1 MQTLHLYTF
10 VLLIAILYEFVA
22 ADFIPATETPAPALL
37 AQSRPHRIVA
47 VADLHGDY
55 ENTMNVFKMAG
66 LVDENEKWAG
76 GDYTT
81 FVQTGDVVDRGDDTI
96 KLYAMLERLIGEAEE
111 AGGKM
116 IVLLGN
122 HELMN
127 LSGDWRFVFPSE
139 LATFGSLEDRVNAF
153 KPTGFIGR
161 FLFGLDLV
169 AVVNTTVFCHGGVH
183 PLFAAKGIDWINEMT
198 YAELPEYHSSHG
210 TRGDPLGLF
219 GGNGPTWY
227 RGYALSPEQDVCP
240 LLMEALK
247 SMNATRMVV
256 GHTVQESGRILS
268 RCDGRLIVI
277 DVGIT
282 AYYGGHRAALE
293 IVGDVV
299 KAIYEGASEE
309 IKSEGQEWPR
319 NGIYRIEQQFIC
331 KMDDYSAS

>member
-22 ADFIPATETPAPALL
+22 ADIIPATETPAPALP

-47 VADLHGDY
+47 VGDLHGDY

-66 LVDENEKWAG
+66 LVDENESWAG

-81 FVQTGDVVDRGDDTI
+81 FVQTVFVWGSGRGDVLDRGNDTI

-111 AGGKM
+111 AGGKV
-116 IVLLGN
+116 IALLGN

-127 LSGDWRFVFPSE
+127 LAGDWRYVLPSE
-139 LATFGSLEDRVNAF
+139 KATFGSFDDRVDAF

-161 FLFGLDLV
+161 FLFERDLV
-169 AVVNTTVFCHGGVH
+169 AMVNTTVFCHGGIQ
-183 PLFAAKGIDWINEMT
+183 PIFAAHGINWLNEMT
-198 YAELPEYHSSHG
+198 HAELLEYHSSHG
-210 TRGDPLGLF
+210 THGDPLGLF
-219 GGNGPTWY
+219 GGKGPTWY
-227 RGYALSPEQDVCP
+227 RGYVLSPEEEVCP

-247 SMNATRMVV
+247 WMDATRMVV
-256 GHTVQESGRILS
+256 GHTMQHNGRILS
-268 RCDGRLIVI
+268 RCDGRLIGI

-282 AYYGGHRAALE
+282 AVFGRHRAALE

-299 KAIYEGASEE
+299 KEIYEGTTVE
-309 IKSEGQEWPR
+309 IKSEGREWR
-319 NGIYRIEQQFIC
+319 RIRSMREEL
-331 KMDDYSAS
+331 